1 MADRWQHR
9 AQTFALRG
17 LIGLALAL
25 PYRVRVPLFGWLVAR
40 LVAPVAGW
48 PARIRANLA
57 LASPDL
63 PAAEVKRLCRA
74 VPDSVGRTVIE
85 IFSGPE
91 FIARAAATPPTG
103 EGVAALEAAHAA
115 GRPVVLVTGHF
126 GNYDASR
133 AALIARGYRV
143 GALYMPMRNESFN
156 RVYEAAI
163 GRIGQP
169 IFPRGAKG
177 LGALVKHL
185 RSGGMVGM
193 LVDHNM
199 HHGAILR
206 FFGAEAKTA
215 LSAAELAL
223 KYDALLVPTY
233 GIRRAD
239 GLGFDIVVEAPI
251 APGTPEAMTQALN
264 DSLEALVRQHPEQW
278 FWVHRRWKG
287 GAGRAA
293 EAGAAAPAP
302 PPQGGFPP
310 P

>member
-1 MADRWQHR
+1 MAASWQHKG
-9 AQTFALRG
+9 QTLVVRG

-25 PYRVRVPLFGWLVAR
+25 PYRWRVPLFGWVVAR

-57 LASPDL
+57 LAWPDL
-63 PAAEVKRLCRA
+63 PAAEVDRLCRA

-91 FIARAAATPPTG
+91 FIARAAATPPVG
-103 EGVAALEAAHAA
+103 DGVAALEAAHAA

-143 GALYMPMRNESFN
+143 GALYMPMTNPEFN
-156 RVYEAAI
+156 RIYEAAI

-177 LGALVKHL
+177 LGALVRHL

-199 HHGAILR
+199 DHGAPLR
-206 FFGAEAKTA
+206 FFGVAAKTA

-233 GIRRAD
+233 GVRRAD
-239 GLGFDIVVEAPI
+239 GLGFDIVVETPI
-251 APGTPEAMTQALN
+251 PPGTPEAMTQALN
-264 DSLEALVRQHPEQW
+264 DSLEALVRRHPDQW
-278 FWVHRRWKG
+278 FWVQRRWTG
-287 GAGRAA
+287 GAGRAG
-293 EAGAAAPAP
+293 EAVGQPPAP
-302 PPQGGFPP
+302 PAQEGLLPP
-310 P
+310 

>member
-9 AQTFALRG
+9 AQTLVVRG

-25 PYRVRVPLFGWLVAR
+25 PYRVRVPLFGWIVAR
-40 LVAPVAGW
+40 LVSPLARW

-57 LASPDL
+57 LAWPDL
-63 PAAEVKRLCRA
+63 PAAEVERLCRA

-103 EGVAALEAAHAA
+103 AGVAALEAAHAA

-143 GALYMPMRNESFN
+143 GALYMPMRNEGFN

-193 LVDHNM
+193 LIDHNM
-199 HHGAILR
+199 DHGAILR

-233 GIRRAD
+233 GVRRAD

-264 DSLEALVRQHPEQW
+264 DSLEALVRRHPEQW

-287 GAGRAA
+287 GAGRVV
-293 EAGAAAPAP
+293 EAGVATPAP

>member
-1 MADRWQHR
+1 MAGRWQHR
-9 AQTFALRG
+9 VQTAVLRG

-25 PYRVRVPLFGWLVAR
+25 PYRWRVPLFGWAVAR
-40 LVAPVAGW
+40 LVAPVARW

-57 LASPDL
+57 LAWPDL
-63 PAAEVKRLCRA
+63 PAAEVERLCRA

-103 EGVAALEAAHAA
+103 DGVAALEAAHAA

-143 GALYMPMRNESFN
+143 GALYMPMRNDSFN
-156 RVYEAAI
+156 RIYEAAI

-193 LVDHNM
+193 LIDHNM
-199 HHGAILR
+199 DHGAILR
-206 FFGAEAKTA
+206 FFGAGAKTA

-233 GIRRAD
+233 GVRRAD

-264 DSLEALVRQHPEQW
+264 DSLEALVRRHPAQW

-287 GAGRAA
+287 GAGRAGVA
-293 EAGAAAPAP
+293 TPAP

>member
-1 MADRWQHR
+1 MASVWRDRV
-9 AQTFALRG
+9 QTGIVRG

-25 PYRVRVPLFGWLVAR
+25 PYRWRVPLFGWLVAR
-40 LVAPVAGW
+40 LVAPLAGW

-57 LASPDL
+57 LAWPEL
-63 PAAEVKRLCRA
+63 PPAEVDRLCRE

-91 FIARAAATPPTG
+91 FIARAAAIPPTG
-103 EGVAALEAAHAA
+103 PGVAALEAAHAA

-133 AALIARGYRV
+133 AALVARGYRV
-143 GALYMPMRNESFN
+143 GALYMPMKNASFN
-156 RVYEAAI
+156 RIYEAAI

-169 IFPRGAKG
+169 LFPRGPKG
-177 LGALVKHL
+177 LGALVRHL

-199 HHGAILR
+199 DHGALLE
-206 FFGAEAKTA
+206 FFGVEARTA

-233 GIRRAD
+233 GVRRPD

-264 DSLEALVRQHPEQW
+264 DSLEALVRRHPEQW

-287 GAGRAA
+287 GGGRRAR
-293 EAGAAAPAP
+293 GALAP
-302 PPQGGFPP
+302 P
-310 P
+310 